1 MHGQAVLYA
10 TRPAVLD
17 AAWLHRDIV
26 EDEAHLLPLDDAL
39 ADLHSSAHGCV
50 VAPDKPLEFDRRGG
64 LLPSPLVCDLLTRGG
79 LAVKRYDAGEG
90 GSLVVVALINP
101 CTWTEGPAGADFE
114 PTWGRLVQQV
124 GAAAAPVCCNAEHF
138 RAAAAG
144 GAAPRWNALQPM
156 PPRATE
162 SAAAAA
168 AGCPMCGFQVT
179 DYIWGYLL
187 GLHIWLH
194 IRLHI
199 GIGYR
204 GGAQYKGRPESS
216 RSICICVLR
225 PGA

>member
-1 MHGQAVLYA
+1 MYGQAVLYA

-101 CTWTEGPAGADFE
+101 CTWTEG
-114 PTWGRLVQQV
+114 
-124 GAAAAPVCCNAEHF
+124 AAAAPVCCNAEHF